1 MSLTVQFRHQF
12 ASVSFDIAFDSPT
25 PGVIAFFGPSGCG
38 KSTIITAITGLLR
51 PDSGRIAIDDT
62 VLLDTETGID
72 VAPERRRIGLVFQDA
87 VLFPHLTVLTNL
99 RYGLRRAPPGSIGLD
114 EVVDL
119 LGIEALLTRR
129 PRTLSGGER
138 QRVAIGRALLSQP
151 RVLAMDEPLAALD
164 GPRKAEILPF
174 LARLKTRLALPILYV
189 THALEE
195 IASLADTL
203 VLLNAGRVVAAGPLP
218 ELASRVDLPIADRD
232 DAAAVLIARVT
243 SHSARSQ
250 LSVLDCGGATIL
262 VPLLAQPVGSTLRL
276 RVPARDVILA
286 TDPPGA
292 SSVQN
297 ALPGTV
303 RAVTTDTHRHVSLVE
318 VILQGSRLLA
328 RVTPEAVDRLELV
341 PGRPVFALVKA
352 VSIETLPG

>member
-1 MSLTVQFRHQF
+1 
-12 ASVSFDIAFDSPT
+12 
-25 PGVIAFFGPSGCG
+25 
-38 KSTIITAITGLLR
+38 
-51 PDSGRIAIDDT
+51 

-114 EVVDL
+114 EVIDL

-203 VLLNAGRVVAAGPLP
+203 VLMNAGHVVAAGPLP

-232 DAAAVLIARVT
+232 DAAAVLIARIV
-243 SHSARSQ
+243 SHDARRQ
-250 LSVLDCGGATIL
+250 LSVLDCGGTTIL
-262 VPLLAQPVGSTLRL
+262 VPLLAQPVGSALRL
-276 RVPARDVILA
+276 RVPARDVMLA

-297 ALPGTV
+297 ALLGKV
-303 RAVTTDTHRHVSLVE
+303 RAITTDPDRHISLVE
-318 VILQGSRLLA
+318 VILQGARLLA
-328 RVTPEAVDRLELV
+328 RVTPEAVDRLKLA
-341 PGRPVFALVKA
+341 PDRPVFSLVKA